1 MNIAIRR
8 YTTKTVALVAALFL
22 FAALFIVAG
31 MLVDKALAAPDTTNT
46 TVLAEGERIL
56 TIHDRG
62 EERVVITRAR
72 TLRTALKS
80 AGVQVTIGHD
90 LVEPALD
97 TELVTTKYNVNI
109 YRARPVTVVDGRLR
123 QRVTTAEQTPEGI
136 AKAAKIVLYKED
148 EADIQV
154 TSDLLLD
161 GAAVTMT
168 IDRAVSFAL
177 SLHGSETTVRTQAA
191 TVGDF
196 FKEKSITLGDN
207 DRASHAMDAPIA
219 KDMQLRVWREGKQT
233 ITAEQE
239 VDFPTEVIRDANR
252 PAEYKEVQTPGIKG
266 LRSVTY
272 EIVIEDGKEVERKEI
287 ASVTTKEPVKQVE
300 VHGAKNAAMPY
311 TGGGNKDTWL
321 AASNIPVGDWGYAEW
336 LVQKESGWN
345 PNAVNRSS
353 GACGLAQALPC
364 SKVPGNPHDPVN
376 SLNWMNNYVN
386 NRYGGWAGAVAHS
399 RAKGWY

>member
-1 MNIAIRR
+1 MIMGMSISIRR
-8 YTTKTVALVAALFL
+8 YTTRTVAILAALL
-22 FAALFIVAG
+22 FVGMGAAV
-31 MLVDKALAAPDTTNT
+31 VDKAFAAPNTTNSAMLT
-46 TVLAEGERIL
+46 DGEHIL

-62 EERVVITRAR
+62 EQRVVITKAR

-90 LVEPALD
+90 VVEPALD
-97 TELVTTKYNVNI
+97 TELVATKYNVNV
-109 YRARPVTVVDGRLR
+109 YRARPVTVIDGVLR

-136 AKAAKIVLYKED
+136 AKAAGITLHSED
-148 EADIQV
+148 TAELQV
-154 TSDLLLD
+154 TNDLLLD
-161 GAAVTMT
+161 GAAVAMT
-168 IDRAVSFAL
+168 IDRATPF
-177 SLHGSETTVRTQAA
+177 SLMLYGSEATVRTQAA
-191 TVGDF
+191 TVKEF
-196 FKEKSITLGDN
+196 LKEKAVTLGEH
-207 DRASHAMDAPIA
+207 DRMSLDMNAPVV
-219 KDMQLRVWREGKQT
+219 KDMRLRVWREGKQT

-239 VDFPTEVIRDANR
+239 VDFPVEVVRDANR
-252 PAEYKEVQTPGIKG
+252 PVEYKEVQTPGAKG
-266 LRSVTY
+266 MRSVMY
-272 EIVIEDGKEVERKEI
+272 EIVIENGQEIDRKEI
-287 ASVTTKEPVKQVE
+287 ASVVTKEPVKQVE

-321 AASNIPVGDWGYAEW
+321 AASNIPAADWGYAEW

-386 NRYGGWAGAVAHS
+386 GRYGGWAGAVAHS
-399 RAKGWY
+399 KARGWY